1 MKGRGY
7 QDVIKTANIIVKRL
21 ARKIK
26 IGNCYTS
33 NIKREHSK

>member
-7 QDVIKTANIIVKRL
+7 QDGIIVKRL

-26 IGNCYTS
+26 RENVYTS
-33 NIKREHSK
+33 NIKREHKK